1 MRRKFF
7 NMTLTERAAY
17 LKGLADGLALD
28 EAKPEAKLL
37 KEVIAIIE
45 DIANDVTD
53 MAEDIQD
60 IGDYCEELDEDLGD
74 VETDIYECEEDE
86 DEWED
91 EEDEEPFYEITCPSC
106 GEAVYFDDSLDPSDL
121 LCPAC
126 GEHFDCTCDG
136 ECGACD
142 CECE

>member
-45 DIANDVTD
+45 DIAN
-53 MAEDIQD
+53 E
-60 IGDYCEELDEDLGD
+60 
-74 VETDIYECEEDE
+74 IY
-86 DEWED
+86 
-91 EEDEEPFYEITCPSC
+91 
-106 GEAVYFDDSLDPSDL
+106 AYFT
-121 LCPAC
+121 
-126 GEHFDCTCDG
+126 E
-136 ECGACD
+136 
-142 CECE
+142 